1 MAIFLRLL
9 LLHIQ
14 PSNSARG
21 FVDKSEAWMAEG
33 YVQLY
38 RCPSKGSLQKKIL
51 LIRKTFENPPPAPRK
66 SKSKSWVWLC
76 SAPLVSRFDFHF
88 IWKAKTFVSKSI
100 CNATQAPLSLSIAA
114 SRIPQRTC
122 YTRQKSSKHEAK
134 PVVSY
139 YYEYEFGE
147 KPQYY
152 LVWKYDPWHGCH
164 NNEKLG
170 MVADRLG
177 SLRQR
182 NGNRDW
188 VINGYKQIQ
197 SSLWCSL

>member
-1 MAIFLRLL
+1 MSSDERRNGNLCGKYP
-9 LLHIQ
+9 Q
-14 PSNSARG
+14 
-21 FVDKSEAWMAEG
+21 
-33 YVQLY
+33 
-38 RCPSKGSLQKKIL
+38 
-51 LIRKTFENPPPAPRK
+51 RKFHRK
-66 SKSKSWVWLC
+66 SKSKSRVWLC
-76 SAPLVSRFDFHF
+76 SAQLVSRFDFHF

-122 YTRQKSSKHEAK
+122 YNRQKSSKHEAK

-152 LVWKYDPWHGCH
+152 LVWKYDPCHGCR

-170 MVADRLG
+170 MVADELG
-177 SLRQR
+177 RVMAIEI
-182 NGNRDW
+182 G
-188 VINGYKQIQ
+188 
-197 SSLWCSL
+197 